1 MRATMRRKWGMR
13 PDQRR
18 TMRVSELVK
27 MLQRYQAKH
36 GDQEVEDVYGDKITE
51 PEEIDGV
58 CILADKA

>member
-1 MRATMRRKWGMR
+1 MR